1 MTTALFS
8 GTEEADGK
16 KEADAPWEACG
27 KAETTAVEAKE
38 AVMKKTGAEAMKRVE
53 AVIVKEAW
61 KQEKDVTDGLTEATK
76 KEEVAT
82 QNAETALTEGTKKEE
97 TAI

>member
-1 MTTALFS
+1 MTTAPLS

-27 KAETTAVEAKE
+27 KAGATAIEAKE
-38 AVMKKTGAEAMKRVE
+38 AVMKRVE
-53 AVIVKEAW
+53 AVMVKEAW
-61 KQEKDVTDGLTEATK
+61 KQEKDVTDGPTEATK
-76 KEEVAT
+76 KEEAAT
-82 QNAETALTEGTKKEE
+82 QNAETALTEGAKKEE